1 MVKWIIHVTR
11 RVDNKPVTEQ
21 LFASRRKSTM
31 PESEITRITRSTAR
45 GFLSRNPQPKYK
57 YIEDPADVVSLT
69 YKNQFSQFNVK
80 YYELKVTVS
89 PIFGRFS
96 GERVVFHYDWDTVKM
111 SVDKTLVYVMF
122 LRAGTSPENVLRFC
136 LNFLYSSD
144 AKRILRWGDNYF
156 VFCLS
161 VIYFMYLSTQNV
173 VMIKRKWRIFW
184 PSNPLNPK
192 KYFTLHR
199 DVWFSI
205 KEARALTR
213 TANWCLTLHD

>member
-1 MVKWIIHVTR
+1 
-11 RVDNKPVTEQ
+11 
-21 LFASRRKSTM
+21 M

-96 GERVVFHYDWDTVKM
+96 GEQVVFHYDWDTVKV
-111 SVDKTLVYVMF
+111 SVDKILVYVMF

-144 AKRILRWGDNYF
+144 AKRILSKHDINGDEVSIQSKVENTPASLVVQCLRSVVINMESMPRNELQYLPNPYQELFLPDSSF
-156 VFCLS
+156 VQTKFNL
-161 VIYFMYLSTQNV
+161 
-173 VMIKRKWRIFW
+173 W
-184 PSNPLNPK
+184 PR
-192 KYFTLHR
+192 HVR
-199 DVWFSI
+199 G
-205 KEARALTR
+205 EAL
-213 TANWCLTLHD
+213 L